1 MSKFN
6 FTYTKWQILAFI
18 VSIIVILGTLP
29 SLLFG
34 FGQKERDSNA
44 SVVEAKSKMVKTE
57 STKKKLITEMP
68 NSVDKAA
75 KLANEVANAQTILIK
90 QNSSRI
96 NKSSKDAPTIAEL
109 EKAKSVMKND
119 VVDGQTVDAWGF
131 YSDWKVVPSVSAL
144 NNANTIGVIFDVFN
158 AKNELMMT
166 VSGSYSVD
174 SGMIAIGTT
183 SKTKAYNDAGVEGD

>member
-18 VSIIVILGTLP
+18 VSILVILGTLP

-34 FGQKERDSNA
+34 FGQKERNSNA
-44 SVVEAKSKMVKTE
+44 SVVEAKAKMVKTE
-57 STKKKLITEMP
+57 SAKKKLIAEMP
-68 NSVDKAA
+68 NSVDSAT
-75 KLANEVANAQTILIK
+75 KLAQKVADAQTVLIK

-96 NKSSKDAPTIAEL
+96 NKTTNDAPTISEL
-109 EKAKSVMKND
+109 QKAKNVMKND

-144 NNANTIGVIFDVFN
+144 NNANTIGVIFDVFDS
-158 AKNELMMT
+158 KNQLMMT
-166 VSGSYSVD
+166 VSGSYSVE
-174 SGMIAIGTT
+174 SQKISIGTT

>member
-34 FGQKERDSNA
+34 FGQKERNSNV
-44 SVVEAKSKMVKTE
+44 SVVEAKAKMVKSE
-57 STKKKLITEMP
+57 STKKKLIKEMP
-68 NSVDKAA
+68 NSVDKATQ
-75 KLANEVANAQTILIK
+75 LANEVAEAQTILIK
-90 QNSSRI
+90 QNSSSI
-96 NKSSKDAPTIAEL
+96 NKNSKDAPSISEL
-109 EKAKSVMKND
+109 QSAKSVMKKD
-119 VVDGQTVDAWGF
+119 VVDGSTIEAWGF

-144 NNANTIGVIFDVFN
+144 NNANTIGIVFDVFN

-166 VSGSYSVD
+166 VGGSYSVD
-174 SGMIAIGTT
+174 SRMIAIGTT